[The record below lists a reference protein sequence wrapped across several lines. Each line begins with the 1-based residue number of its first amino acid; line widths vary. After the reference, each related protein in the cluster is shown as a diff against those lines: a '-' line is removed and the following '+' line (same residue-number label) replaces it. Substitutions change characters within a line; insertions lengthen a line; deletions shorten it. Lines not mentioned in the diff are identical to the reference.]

1 MHVAPLDA
9 FFYVMVVVEHEGQF
23 LMVQENDKS
32 WFLPAGAIE
41 PPEELG
47 SAVMREAWQEG
58 GVMVKPLSL
67 LKVEYRWYP
76 GERGMTAWWRYTVRA
91 SPKGPPDSKTRPDA
105 YSLKSAWFTLREIE
119 GMKLRSAD
127 VLDIL
132 RDVARG
138 APELPLPLAV

>member
-1 MHVAPLDA
+1 MPVTAPEG
-9 FFYVMVVVEHEGQF
+9 FFYVMVVVEHEGRF
-23 LMVQENDKS
+23 LMVQEKDHS

-58 GVMVKPLSL
+58 GIMVKPLSL

-76 GERGMTAWWRYTVRA
+76 GEHGLTAWWRFTIRA
-91 SPKGPPDSKTRPDA
+91 SPKGELQPKQLPDA
-105 YSLKSAWFTLREIE
+105 YSLRAGWFTIKEIE
-119 GMKLRSAD
+119 GIKLRSPD

-132 RDVARG
+132 KDVARG
-138 APELPLPLAV
+138 APELPLPTAV